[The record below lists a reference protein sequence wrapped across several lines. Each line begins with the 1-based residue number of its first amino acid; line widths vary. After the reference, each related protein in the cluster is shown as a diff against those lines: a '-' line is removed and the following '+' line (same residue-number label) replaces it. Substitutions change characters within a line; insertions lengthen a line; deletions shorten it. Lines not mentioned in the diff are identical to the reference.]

1 MPDGEFFNYDKG
13 YVFSKEES
21 GITLSEDAEGGY
33 EFDVAFIKEGYP
45 NRVFTEDQLD
55 SLERNPFDTWEFFQ
69 IPEEELVKARAYI
82 EARYGAD
89 NDHLLE
95 APLVDELS
103 M

>member
-1 MPDGEFFNYDKG
+1 MPDGEFFTYDKG

-21 GITLSEDAEGGY
+21 GITLSDDSESGY
-33 EFDVAFIKEGYP
+33 EFDVAFVKQGYP

-55 SLERNPFDTWEFFQ
+55 SLERNPYDTWEFFQ
-69 IPEEELVKARAYI
+69 IPAEELAKAREYI
-82 EARYGAD
+82 DARYEAD